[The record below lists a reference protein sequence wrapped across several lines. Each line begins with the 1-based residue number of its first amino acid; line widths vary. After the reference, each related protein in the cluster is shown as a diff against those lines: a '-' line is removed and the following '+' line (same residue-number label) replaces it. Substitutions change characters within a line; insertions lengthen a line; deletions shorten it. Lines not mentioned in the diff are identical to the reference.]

1 MRVLQIVSL
10 VFFAICLPLFLISS
24 NLRFTISEPYL
35 YDYGFDEYNIS
46 ETTGIS
52 NDQLKKAAKDL
63 RHYFNSGEE
72 SAQIQVIKDGRPFDL
87 FNQRELLHL
96 KDVKEII
103 KLFYLVQWITLA
115 YIIIFIASGFVI
127 QKRAFIIRISKGL
140 LLGAV
145 STLALFAFMGIWAL
159 IDFDSIFL
167 AFHHVSFSNDL
178 WILDPS
184 RDYLIMMFPEEFFM
198 DAALLLVGFTV
209 LEAIIMGGAAYAF
222 LWRREAIWK
231 VSYMW
236 HNC

>member
-1 MRVLQIVSL
+1 MRVLQIASL

-46 ETTGIS
+46 EATGIS
-52 NDQLKKAAKDL
+52 DDQLKKAAKDL

-96 KDVKEII
+96 KDVKAII
-103 KLFYLVQWITLA
+103 QLFYLVQWITLA

-140 LLGAV
+140 LLGTV

-167 AFHHVSFSNDL
+167 AFHHISFSNDL

-209 LEAIIMGGAAYAF
+209 LEAIIMGVAAYTF
-222 LWRREAIWK
+222 LWRRKAIWK

>member
-1 MRVLQIVSL
+1 M
-10 VFFAICLPLFLISS
+10 
-24 NLRFTISEPYL
+24 

-46 ETTGIS
+46 EATGIS
-52 NDQLKKAAKDL
+52 DDQLKKAAKDL

-72 SAQIQVIKDGRPFDL
+72 SAQIQVIKDGQPFDL

-167 AFHHVSFSNDL
+167 AFHHISFSNDL

-209 LEAIIMGGAAYAF
+209 LEAIIMGGAAYTF

-236 HNC
+236 HNY

>member
-1 MRVLQIVSL
+1 MRVLQIASL

-46 ETTGIS
+46 EATGIS
-52 NDQLKKAAKDL
+52 DDQLKKAAKDL

-72 SAQIQVIKDGRPFDL
+72 SAQIQVIKDGQPFDL

-167 AFHHVSFSNDL
+167 AFHHISFSNDL

-209 LEAIIMGGAAYAF
+209 LEAIIMGGAAYTF

-236 HNC
+236 HNY

>member
-1 MRVLQIVSL
+1 
-10 VFFAICLPLFLISS
+10 
-24 NLRFTISEPYL
+24 L